1 MVCNDINMEG
11 GGQFGG
17 CIPYSMHISLV
28 LLSFAQVFSCCR
40 NCEDLAMSFLSASA
54 TGAPPIWIKDKWLSK
69 MNEIGRYDMTA
80 FKIREQGRNKCLSDL
95 ISLFGSVPL
104 AATSMKAFRH
114 KACHQNPIKQK
125 KRRPHLSQSPPRISA
140 TAAAISRA
148 AAVAAISRA
157 TAAAAHISHA
167 TTAKVTITSAAAAA
181 ALTSAAI
188 FLPRS
193 CLAPLT
199 PRLAMSGEGQPHFP
213 PPTVEQ
219 VKDQE
224 QQLKKQFKAVK
235 SLVEMSG
242 FGWDG
247 DKKMVSAPSEVWEPL
262 INTNKELR
270 KWHNKP
276 FPWYEA
282 LYDIYEGTYAEGKRA
297 RGCEY
302 YSNFSRGS
310 SSASHIDLSSQP
322 ESPLA
327 TIPGV
332 GVDFDEHVEETQ
344 EVDLSA
350 QIPSASDI
358 PHPVQMPPPSQSQTQ
373 TEGEA
378 KTTSSCR
385 KRKQK
390 KENIDKMGDYLIVK
404 ERGDDKIAKA
414 IITAAELQTKGYHDD
429 KYSVDKCMEVF
440 YALPNSWTAD
450 EVFKASRVFQRKKK
464 NREAWLSLKD
474 EHRTYWIRRAWEE
487 GI

>member
-1 MVCNDINMEG
+1 
-11 GGQFGG
+11 
-17 CIPYSMHISLV
+17 
-28 LLSFAQVFSCCR
+28 
-40 NCEDLAMSFLSASA
+40 
-54 TGAPPIWIKDKWLSK
+54 
-69 MNEIGRYDMTA
+69 
-80 FKIREQGRNKCLSDL
+80 
-95 ISLFGSVPL
+95 
-104 AATSMKAFRH
+104 
-114 KACHQNPIKQK
+114 
-125 KRRPHLSQSPPRISA
+125 
-140 TAAAISRA
+140 
-148 AAVAAISRA
+148 
-157 TAAAAHISHA
+157 
-167 TTAKVTITSAAAAA
+167 
-181 ALTSAAI
+181 
-188 FLPRS
+188 
-193 CLAPLT
+193 
-199 PRLAMSGEGQPHFP
+199 MSGEGQPHFP